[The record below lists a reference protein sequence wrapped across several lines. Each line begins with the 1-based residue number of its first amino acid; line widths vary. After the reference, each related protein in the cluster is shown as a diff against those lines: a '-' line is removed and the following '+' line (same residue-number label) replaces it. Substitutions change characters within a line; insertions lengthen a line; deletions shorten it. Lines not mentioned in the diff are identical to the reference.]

1 MRSTTPA
8 ATAVSFSSSL
18 LLPYRGPFS
27 ILYSNCHF
35 HPSTLWEGRGDRVRS
50 FGHRL
55 VDQFL
60 RLMRAK
66 FVGDKYAEA
75 PTDGVWVS
83 GGRVP
88 SAVQSLAL
96 AQHVFRLVALIWA
109 LGLGHASIAGTVV
122 PREVAPPPR
131 GTNPAPTA
139 DRVVPNSPARAAQSE
154 HGSRRRSL
162 KRHHMSSK
170 IALWHNSDCD
180 DETSQ
185 DSDDDD
191 DTSNDLNS
199 NNDETDVPITFWLQ
213 DRVCYLIALET
224 ESAPPWIEPPS
235 SPFPT
240 LQRLRC

>member
-1 MRSTTPA
+1 MSLSA
-8 ATAVSFSSSL
+8 SL

-35 HPSTLWEGRGDRVRS
+35 HPSTLWEGRGDRVRT

-55 VDQFL
+55 VDQIL

-66 FVGDKYAEA
+66 FVGDKQAEA

-109 LGLGHASIAGTVV
+109 LSLGHASIAGTVV
-122 PREVAPPPR
+122 PREVAPRSPR
-131 GTNPAPTA
+131 TQSG
-139 DRVVPNSPARAAQSE
+139 PNGRPGRAQLTRCAAQSE

-162 KRHHMSSK
+162 KRHHVSSK
-170 IALWHNSDCD
+170 IALWHNPDCD

-224 ESAPPWIEPPS
+224 ESAPPWTETPS